1 MMSRFVGLPLVVL
14 ALFYATSPLLGGA
27 VPAALNASE
36 FKWTPKEVTVAA
48 GEVTFAV
55 TNKGTIEHNF
65 VVEDAKGKA
74 LKQFDGIQPGKTVQV
89 KVALKAGKYTIACT
103 VPGHREAG
111 MVGTL
116 IVK

>member
-1 MMSRFVGLPLVVL
+1 MSRFVGFPLVMLAVL
-14 ALFYATSPLLGGA
+14 WATAPLLGGA
-27 VPAALNASE
+27 AQPALTATE
-36 FKWTPKEVTVAA
+36 FKWTPKDVTVAP

-89 KVALKAGKYTIACT
+89 KVSLKVGKYTIACT

-111 MVGTL
+111 MIATL
-116 IVK
+116 TVK

>member
-1 MMSRFVGLPLVVL
+1 MSRFVGLPLIML
-14 ALFYATSPLLGGA
+14 ALLWTTSPLLGGA
-27 VPAALNASE
+27 APSALTASE
-36 FKWTPKEVTVAA
+36 FKWKPKDVTVAP

-65 VVEDAKGKA
+65 VIEDAKGKV
-74 LKQFDGIQPGKTVQV
+74 LKQVDGIQPGKTVQV

>member
-1 MMSRFVGLPLVVL
+1 MSRFVGFPLTML
-14 ALFYATSPLLGGA
+14 ALLWATSPLLGGVA
-27 VPAALNASE
+27 PPALTASE
-36 FKWTPKEVTVAA
+36 FKWKPKEVTVAP

-65 VVEDAKGKA
+65 VIEDTKGKP
-74 LKQFDGIQPGKTVQV
+74 LKQVDGIQPGKTVQV
-89 KVALKAGKYTIACT
+89 KVTLKAGKYTIACT

-111 MVGTL
+111 MVATL

>member
-1 MMSRFVGLPLVVL
+1 MSKFLGLPLVFL
-14 ALFYATSPLLGGA
+14 AILWTTVPLLGGA
-27 VPAALNASE
+27 APPTLTATE
-36 FKWTPKEVTVAA
+36 FKWAPKEVTVAA
-48 GEVTFAV
+48 GEVTFTV

-65 VVEDAKGKA
+65 VIEDAKKKV
-74 LKQFDGIQPGKTVQV
+74 LKQVDGIQPGKSMQI
-89 KVALKAGKYTIACT
+89 KVSLKVGKYAIVCS